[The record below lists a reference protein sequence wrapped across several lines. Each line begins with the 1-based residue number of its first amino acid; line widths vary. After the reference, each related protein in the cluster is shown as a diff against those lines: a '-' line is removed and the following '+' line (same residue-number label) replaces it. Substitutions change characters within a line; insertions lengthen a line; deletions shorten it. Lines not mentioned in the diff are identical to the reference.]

1 MNQTKLIEE
10 QKRGKRYFDDED
22 LEKTQNRRFYSNYY
36 KRGLKEV
43 GISIQKLENLSRKFY
58 PGTNVMKMSDVRAN
72 RSLSTSI
79 DSALDDDHVNF
90 LLRDHQVKV
99 HSVDLSG
106 EQTQKP

>member
-1 MNQTKLIEE
+1 
-10 QKRGKRYFDDED
+10 
-22 LEKTQNRRFYSNYY
+22 
-36 KRGLKEV
+36 
-43 GISIQKLENLSRKFY
+43 
-58 PGTNVMKMSDVRAN
+58 MKMSDVRAN

-106 EQTQKP
+106 EQIQHEAKTINIPQMQIDHSNVKPYVGPYIRIGAHI

>member
-22 LEKTQNRRFYSNYY
+22 LEKTQNRRFIRIKNYSIVII
-36 KRGLKEV
+36 KRTERYWNRYPDCGK
-43 GISIQKLENLSRKFY
+43 IIQI
-58 PGTNVMKMSDVRAN
+58 GTNVMEMSDVRAN

-106 EQTQKP
+106 I